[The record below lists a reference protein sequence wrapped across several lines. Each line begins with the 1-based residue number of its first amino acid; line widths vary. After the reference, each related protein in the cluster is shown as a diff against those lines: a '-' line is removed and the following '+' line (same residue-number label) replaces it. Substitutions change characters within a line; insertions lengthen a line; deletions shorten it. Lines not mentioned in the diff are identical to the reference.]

1 MFWRKFKLDWTYAIG
16 ELLIVVVGVLIA
28 LAINVWNDERLERAQ
43 ERDFIRRLI
52 SDIDEDQRRFE
63 FQLRAIDRKEASLLR
78 LRTTFA
84 GGGAIEPT
92 EFLRDIVSGANFG
105 WSQMTAERVTFDDL
119 LESGR
124 LGLIEDADIRALIAT
139 YYEASVQALIRIDE
153 RETQYP
159 ALSYQLV
166 PRGPAST
173 SGKVVGEGNL
183 DPGLSDDDA
192 VKLVKVVQES
202 ALRDHVIAEINLA
215 RFIRGVAES
224 LKTQGSELM
233 NRLKKYQEAIGR

>member
-16 ELLIVVVGVLIA
+16 ELLIVAVGVLIA
-28 LAINVWNDERLERAQ
+28 LAINVWNNERLERAQ

-63 FQLRAIDRKEASLLR
+63 FQLKAIDSKEASLQR
-78 LRTTFA
+78 VRTTFA
-84 GGGAIEPT
+84 ADGAIDAT
-92 EFLRDIVSGANFG
+92 GFLRDIVSGANFG
-105 WSQMTAERVTFDDL
+105 WSQITAERVTFDDL

-139 YYEASVQALIRIDE
+139 YYDDSVHALVRIDE

-159 ALSYQLV
+159 SLSYQLV

-173 SGKVVGEGNL
+173 SGNLVGEGSL
-183 DPGLSDDDA
+183 DPDLSDNDA
-192 VKLVKVVQES
+192 ARLVKVVQES

-215 RFIRGVAES
+215 RFIHGVTES
-224 LKTQGSELM
+224 LKAQGSELM
-233 NRLKKYQEAIGR
+233 NRLKEYQEAIGG

>member
-1 MFWRKFKLDWTYAIG
+1 MFWRKFKLDWTYALG
-16 ELLIVVVGVLIA
+16 ELLIVAVGVLIA
-28 LAINVWNDERLERAQ
+28 LAINVWNNERLERGQ
-43 ERDFIRRLI
+43 ERDFVRRLI
-52 SDIDEDQRRFE
+52 SDIEEDQRRFE
-63 FQLRAIDRKEASLLR
+63 FQLKAIDRKEASLLR

-84 GGGAIEPT
+84 GGGAIEAAG
-92 EFLRDIVSGANFG
+92 FLSDIVSGANFG
-105 WSQMTAERVTFDDL
+105 WSQIAAQRATFDDL

-139 YYEASVQALIRIDE
+139 YYEASVQALVRIDE

-166 PRGPAST
+166 PRGPTSASGN
-173 SGKVVGEGNL
+173 SVGEGNV

-192 VKLVKVVQES
+192 VKLAKLAQES

-215 RFIRGVAES
+215 RFIRGVTKS
-224 LKTQGSELM
+224 LTAQGNELL
-233 NRLKKYQEAIGR
+233 NRLEEYQAAIGG